1 MFNFWLKFYFLI
13 IFLLGRS
20 FSITSHKMLSACVE
34 MIVQKIQM
42 NGVLIK
48 LEKYGPDP
56 LPVQNGVITN
66 GESESDVIKSRQI
79 QFPESAWR
87 SQLVMVLRANK
98 FVSSSSTG
106 FWPIPEA
113 FWPDSNA

>member
-1 MFNFWLKFYFLI
+1 
-13 IFLLGRS
+13 
-20 FSITSHKMLSACVE
+20 MLSACVE